1 MNAAGRW
8 RASGGLRLS
17 AAGLSMVEFFNST
30 FGVRAEGYMLV
41 FGGLAVGGVVL
52 VALIFGVTAYFG
64 RNGAD

>member
-1 MNAAGRW
+1 
-8 RASGGLRLS
+8 
-17 AAGLSMVEFFNST
+17 MVELFNSV

-64 RNGAD
+64 RNGAN